1 MDASVDRARCRT
13 AGARAGRRVLVA
25 HHLQPRHHPL
35 QCVVAMD
42 NEPLPAT
49 HRWSVNGWYFIEPK
63 GCKTVIQTSFG
74 TPAYIGFGYYDAR
87 KQFGAGIIDQVPD
100 IGFLQYN
107 WVQAAMYRKSR
118 VPVLTKAN
126 KRLCVSHS
134 PAGYTLNDSPETN
147 CSTLHP
153 QGSTAQSP
161 SSALFRKSPGVGYPC
176 GLFLASKRRPASEGG
191 L

>member
-1 MDASVDRARCRT
+1 
-13 AGARAGRRVLVA
+13 
-25 HHLQPRHHPL
+25 
-35 QCVVAMD
+35 MD

-118 VPVLTKAN
+118 VPVRTKAN